1 MCIRSLQSDTH
12 SNNKQSQEEP
22 VSKSNDERHLRR
34 RLRNRSTGTVFE
46 FVYKVIIQV
55 ALLRCVAINVYFLS
69 FRVSFSF
76 FSERLKLFAF
86 SAWLFLCYYCYYSYD
101 DGHIYL
107 FWLCRVVVVVIVFF
121 SPFVLFVL
129 IHRYTVVQR
138 RIIDLE
144 YLMSLLY
151 ESGNICWSLDS
162 FIRSELNRSHN
173 NLCSILHP
181 LNQFDSDFS
190 ISLARLI

>member
-1 MCIRSLQSDTH
+1 MYI
-12 SNNKQSQEEP
+12 
-22 VSKSNDERHLRR
+22 KSSY
-34 RLRNRSTGTVFE
+34 RLRCCVVWRLTFIFFLFVFR
-46 FVYKVIIQV
+46 FLFFLNAWNCSHSAHGFSYVTIAIILTTMV
-55 ALLRCVAINVYFLS
+55 TFICFGCVGLLSLS
-69 FRVSFSF
+69 
-76 FSERLKLFAF
+76 L
-86 SAWLFLCYYCYYSYD
+86 
-101 DGHIYL
+101 
-107 FWLCRVVVVVIVFF
+107 FF
-121 SPFVLFVL
+121 SPFILFVL